1 MKLVTRGISKD
12 NLKRI
17 KGMGKDNF
25 FGTMESIIQGN
36 GMKAQKMGK
45 VIGNQLQEKAIWA
58 NG

>member
-1 MKLVTRGISKD
+1 MDYIKEVSEIT
-12 NLKRI
+12 
-17 KGMGKDNF
+17 KGMEKDNF